1 MKKII
6 LAGIAA
12 MSLTFSSCDS
22 YLDINDSPNSPS
34 GADLSTSSIFPG
46 AEMAFANVY
55 GDYYRITGGYF
66 AQLYAQFFGTSNY
79 IDYSRFEM
87 SATRSG
93 GSYTTLNQR
102 CLSNMAIVAEKAE
115 AEGDKATMLAVAV
128 IRAGVYQAMVDAYG
142 EIPYS
147 EALDISNPSPKYDEG
162 KDVYAGLIEELI
174 AAKQGVSPS
183 DLVCTNFLFPSLTA
197 DGWIKTANALLLRLY
212 MRESGVVDVKSAVA
226 ALIAED
232 NFPTSDVCW
241 AGCWADAEGKA
252 SPFYA
257 EDNFANYGGSQKNVI
272 LNVALSETM
281 DKSNDPRMGAWFE
294 TNSDGEFL
302 GGVSGTNFSVA
313 AKIGMGE
320 GSFCRPKM
328 KYDTPVY
335 FITVAEVKFFLAEYY
350 AMTGNSSAAQQNY
363 EDAIRASF
371 ATAGVDGAET
381 VIAAYPWNGGG
392 NYKKNLGI
400 QKWVA
405 LSGVNPYEAW
415 CELRRLG
422 YPAFGTTTGEEIY
435 DDQGT
440 TVVYSP
446 ELLVPGTLY
455 TPYQVFA
462 KVGSNNLIQRWPYPS
477 SSTTRNKNAPEMKD
491 NHVSIPLFWVK

>member
-12 MSLTFSSCDS
+12 MSLTITSCDS

-34 GADLSTSSIFPG
+34 GAALTTSSIFPG
-46 AEMAFANVY
+46 AETAFSNVY
-55 GDYYRITGGYF
+55 GDFYRITGGYF
-66 AQLYAQFFGTSNY
+66 SQQYAQFFGTSNY
-79 IDYSRFEM
+79 VEYSQFEM
-87 SATRSG
+87 SATRSS

-102 CLSNMAIVAEKAE
+102 CLSDLAIVAEKAE
-115 AEGDKATMLAVAV
+115 AEGDKGTLLAVAV
-128 IRAGVYQAMVDAYG
+128 IRAGAYQAMVDAYG

-147 EALDISNPSPKYDEG
+147 EALDITNPSPKYDDG
-162 KDVYAGLIEELI
+162 KDIYAGLIEELI
-174 AAKQGVSPS
+174 TAKQGVSAS

-197 DGWIKTANALLLRLY
+197 DGWIKAANALLLRLY
-212 MRESGVVDVKSAVA
+212 MRESGAVDVKSAVA

-241 AGCWADAEGKA
+241 EGCWADAEGKA
-252 SPFYA
+252 NPFYT
-257 EDNFANYGGSQKNVI
+257 EDAFANYGGSQKNVI

-294 TNSDGEFL
+294 TNADGEFI
-302 GGVSGTNFSVA
+302 GGVSGTNFSTA
-313 AKIGMGE
+313 SKIGMGA

-328 KYDTPVY
+328 KYNSPVY
-335 FITVAEVKFFLAEYY
+335 FITVAEINFFLAEYY
-350 AMTGNSSAAQQNY
+350 AMTGNAGSAKQYY
-363 EDAIRASF
+363 EDAIKASF
-371 ATAGVDGAET
+371 ATAGVDGAES
-381 VIAAYPWNGGG
+381 VIAAYPWESS

-415 CELRRLG
+415 CEMRRLG
-422 YPAFGTTTGEEIY
+422 YPTFGTATGAEIY
-435 DDQGT
+435 NDGGA
-440 TVVYSP
+440 TVSYNP
-446 ELLVPGTLY
+446 ELLEPGTLY

-462 KVGSNNLIQRWPYPS
+462 KVGANRLLQRWPYPS
-477 SSTTRNKNAPEMKD
+477 SSTTRNKKAPEMKD
-491 NHVSIPLFWVK
+491 DHVSTPIFWAK